1 MSLCLWRGILRLFVG
16 SLCPHLQNQIGHENP
31 LQYRE
36 LLAHRSNVT
45 SQKIRSLK
53 KYNFLHVNL
62 SKALA
67 LFVGLLLK

>member
-1 MSLCLWRGILRLFVG
+1 MNECLLTGILRLFVG
-16 SLCPHLQNQIGHENP
+16 PLCLRLQNQIRHENP

-45 SQKIRSLK
+45 SQKIHSFK

-67 LFVGLLLK
+67 VVLGCY